1 MQIGKKYEVLRG
13 CHSRDLYHSFKY
25 KQVVTCI
32 KESGNTG
39 YYVFEGVDK
48 YTGET
53 VQQSVSADD
62 VRAVLD
68 DIEVM
73 TNYHW
78 F

>member
-1 MQIGKKYEVLRG
+1 VQIGKKYEVLKG

-25 KQVVTCI
+25 KEVVTCL

-39 YYVFEGVDK
+39 YYVFEGPDK
-48 YTGET
+48 YTGDT

-62 VRAVLD
+62 VREVLD
-68 DIEVM
+68 DIEV
-73 TNYHW
+73 TTRRNW